1 MVWKRAFIFAL
12 VVLMALPVLAQVDP
26 NAPLVLDIVYDDIVE
41 DSITAPA
48 FWDWWTVQASAGDIM
63 VIDMAASGG
72 LAPLIGILDPAGEL
86 VARSEDGLTDSSIQM
101 EFTAPSSGQYTIV
114 ATRVGNADGTS
125 TGNYTLRLRRANTPV
140 TTDPDQYQD
149 VTFVCADIPGEVTTA
164 ATIRFAEDSNPD
176 LRYRITVYGIDGFR
190 PVIRVKFDVPDR
202 DEPFELC
209 NIDAEQMIGD
219 TFTLPGEA
227 ERTIT
232 AETLDSA
239 SQLSIAG
246 SAEAGV
252 GTITLTIGSLDGAP
266 GRYMAV
272 IDGFAID
279 PKNDTD
285 VLEVRVGPLAA
296 QTTSIQ
302 TYMVATPNSRLDAFM
317 TMTQTDAECD
327 DAGRGGCDTVPTFRG
342 AGATLTE
349 GDIDTVIVGGRSDA
363 GMLVNPGTPD
373 TVSLGLSSRAGDTQG
388 AYAIFLI
395 GTLPPRSS

>member
-1 MVWKRAFIFAL
+1 MFWKRAFISML
-12 VVLMALPVLAQVDP
+12 IMLIALPVLAQNDP
-26 NAPLVLDIVYDDIVE
+26 NAPIVLDIVYDDIVE
-41 DSITAPA
+41 ESITSPA
-48 FWDWWTVQASAGDIM
+48 FWDWWTVEAAQGDIM

-72 LAPLIGILDPAGEL
+72 LEPLIGILDPAGEL
-86 VARSEDGLTDSSIQM
+86 VARSEDGLVDSSIQL
-101 EFTAPSSGQYTIV
+101 EFTAPSTGQYTIV

-125 TGNYTLRLRRANTPV
+125 TGNYTLRLRRANSPV

-190 PVIRVKFDVPDR
+190 PVIRVKFDVPNQDA
-202 DEPFELC
+202 PFELC

-232 AETLDSA
+232 AETLNSA
-239 SQLSIAG
+239 SQLSITG

-285 VLEVRVGPLAA
+285 ILEVRVGPLAA

-302 TYMVATPNSRLDAFM
+302 TYMVAMPNSRLDAFM
-317 TMTQTDAECD
+317 TLPETGAECD
-327 DAGRGGCDTVPTFRG
+327 DAGRGGCDSMLSFRG
-342 AGATLTE
+342 AGAILTE
-349 GDIDTVIVGGRSDA
+349 GDVDTIITGARSDA

-373 TVSLGLSSRAGDTQG
+373 TVSLELSSRSSNTHG

-395 GTLPPRSS
+395 GTLPPRGS